1 MSWIGSLAGRAEN
14 FLNLV
19 DQAAGQALQKDAV
32 EPRAVFP
39 VEWNF
44 HHEPFEGGYA
54 TSFYAGRSGDPITGR
69 QISLSSSVPV
79 NLNRLNDQEIA
90 QSTTL
95 QHFQQTT
102 STGQI
107 QTAPTERQTHS
118 VISPGAVKSARDED
132 EELFQFLNSP
142 EASVKPSH
150 RSFQPNRQLNSLAS
164 SGEEK
169 SSSTVCQFESPIQ
182 SDDSRHSNLV
192 PDGVKIPVVALRTK
206 SVSEESD
213 KGKSEPSELS
223 VENENKFLKQEVA
236 ALTQELS
243 SVFKRNQDAQDGMQ
257 TMHDIYFAEI

>member
-1 MSWIGSLAGRAEN
+1 MSWIGSWAGRAEN

-32 EPRAVFP
+32 EPRAAFP

-54 TSFYAGRSGDPITGR
+54 TSFYAGRSGDPTTGR

-90 QSTTL
+90 QSTP
-95 QHFQQTT
+95 QHFQQT
-102 STGQI
+102 SSIGQI
-107 QTAPTERQTHS
+107 QAAPVERQTHS
-118 VISPGAVKSARDED
+118 VVTSGEVKSPKDKD
-132 EELFQFLNSP
+132 EELFQFLNNP

-164 SGEEK
+164 SGAEK
-169 SSSTVCQFESPIQ
+169 PSSTVCQFESQIQ
-182 SDDSRHSNLV
+182 PHDSRHSDLV
-192 PDGVKIPVVALRTK
+192 PDGIKIPVVALRTK
-206 SVSEESD
+206 SDSEELD
-213 KGKSEPSELS
+213 KGKSEHSELS

-236 ALTQELS
+236 ALTQELNS
-243 SVFKRNQDAQDGMQ
+243 LFKRNQDAQDGM
-257 TMHDIYFAEI
+257 HDIYFAEI

>member
-1 MSWIGSLAGRAEN
+1 MAGRAEN

-19 DQAAGQALQKDAV
+19 DQAAGQALQKDAID
-32 EPRAVFP
+32 PRAAFP

-54 TSFYAGRSGDPITGR
+54 TSFYAG
-69 QISLSSSVPV
+69 LSSSVPV
-79 NLNRLNDQEIA
+79 NLNRLDGQGIA
-90 QSTTL
+90 LESTPPPQ

-107 QTAPTERQTHS
+107 QTALIERQAHS
-118 VISPGAVKSARDED
+118 EATPGVAKSAKDKD
-132 EELFQFLNSP
+132 EELFQFLNNP

-164 SGEEK
+164 SGAEK
-169 SSSTVCQFESPIQ
+169 SSSTVRQFESQIQ
-182 SDDSRHSNLV
+182 SDDSRHSDLV

-206 SVSEESD
+206 SDSEESS

-236 ALTQELS
+236 ALTQELN
-243 SVFKRNQDAQDGMQ
+243 SVFKRNQDAQDG
-257 TMHDIYFAEI
+257 THDIYFV